1 MKGFLLDTN
10 CISEIVSPV
19 PDVRVIE
26 WIESIGESMLYL
38 SVLTLAEIQKGA
50 EGLAPGKRR
59 TLLTNWLEVDLQTRF
74 AGRILPVT
82 WAVADRWGSLA
93 ATAKRNGIGL
103 PVIDGLLAATA
114 LVHDLTIVSRNTKDF
129 RVANIPVLNLWLP

>member
-1 MKGFLLDTN
+1 
-10 CISEIVSPV
+10 
-19 PDVRVIE
+19 
-26 WIESIGESMLYL
+26 MLYL

-59 TLLTNWLEVDLQTRF
+59 TLLTNWLEVDLQMRF

-114 LVHDLTIVSRNTKDF
+114 LVHDLTIVSRNTRDF